1 LPFDGPVPPGRT
13 PLISGRL
20 TSISTPAPARAWRR
34 LAAFAIDLLVL
45 TPILGLLSWVWVRLF
60 DVALPSAAL
69 PLYDYLVQL
78 HLRGDPL
85 VVGGL
90 LFAAAVAGFYFLI
103 AHLLWSTTV
112 GMRFL
117 GLVVVNSRGENPGAG
132 ACVARILG
140 SGLSAAYFGLGFIW
154 IAFDSRRQGLHDKI
168 SDTLVIQR
176 KTR

>member
-1 LPFDGPVPPGRT
+1 MPSGPAQ
-13 PLISGRL
+13 L
-20 TSISTPAPARAWRR
+20 TSDDRTSSSTPEPARPWRR
-34 LAAFAIDLLVL
+34 LAAFAIDVLVL
-45 TPILGLLSWVWVRLF
+45 APLLGLLSWVWVRLF

-78 HLRGDPL
+78 HLQDDPL

-90 LFAAAVAGFYFLI
+90 LCGGALAGAYFLI
-103 AHLLWSTTV
+103 GHLLWSTTV
-112 GMRFL
+112 GMRTL
-117 GLVVVNSRGENPGAG
+117 GLVVVDSHGEAPGAG

-140 SGLSAAYFGLGFIW
+140 ASLSAAYFLLGFIW

-168 SDTLVIQR
+168 ADTLVIHR